1 MSNRSF
7 GPLSNRSFTSS
18 SSVTDFPSQNLS
30 KRSSTN
36 GRSRSASL
44 SSSSASKRPPLM
56 RSGAGDGEGGKN
68 NMSKSENQCCGCFGF
83 GGKKYAREEKDGG
96 PVLSDEDTYLLL

>member
-1 MSNRSF
+1 MSSRSF
-7 GPLSNRSFTSS
+7 EPLSNRSFT

-30 KRSSTN
+30 KRSN
-36 GRSRSASL
+36 RSASL
-44 SSSSASKRPPLM
+44 SSSSAASKRPPMM

-68 NMSKSENQCCGCFGF
+68 NLSKSENQCCGCFGF

-96 PVLSDEDTYLLL
+96 PVRSDEDTYLLL